1 MWTWYIDAW
10 VKMNSS
16 TAPKKWVLLTS
27 TSSLG
32 GCSQALPVID
42 IYVFHRDLCAQ
53 RSVDP
58 PKITGFVPGR
68 RLTDDS
74 WGPMGWAAEE
84 FARLG
89 GSVKMTHRFG
99 KTWHL
104 EKVNWR
110 YSGWWWAQL
119 EKNKET
125 TRCFFFK
132 GKVGG
137 DEDEATFFLVEKKN
151 QETLPEV
158 AFFEI

>member
-1 MWTWYIDAW
+1 MLYPYVCYLPARNVNMVHRCMGQDELINRSK
-10 VKMNSS
+10 KMSS
-16 TAPKKWVLLTS
+16 VN
-27 TSSLG
+27 
-32 GCSQALPVID
+32 VD
-42 IYVFHRDLCAQ
+42 IQ
-53 RSVDP
+53 S
-58 PKITGFVPGR
+58 GGR

-110 YSGWWWAQL
+110 YSGWWAQL

-125 TRCFFFK
+125 TRCFFLK
-132 GKVGG
+132 GRLVVMKMKPP
-137 DEDEATFFLVEKKN
+137 FFGRKKD

>member
-1 MWTWYIDAW
+1 MWTWY
-10 VKMNSS
+10 KMNSS
-16 TAPKKWVLLTS
+16 TAPKKSVLLTS

-125 TRCFFFK
+125 TRCFFLK
-132 GKVGG
+132 GRLVVMKMKPP
-137 DEDEATFFLVEKKN
+137 FFGRKKK
-151 QETLPEV
+151 TKRLYPK
-158 AFFEI
+158 